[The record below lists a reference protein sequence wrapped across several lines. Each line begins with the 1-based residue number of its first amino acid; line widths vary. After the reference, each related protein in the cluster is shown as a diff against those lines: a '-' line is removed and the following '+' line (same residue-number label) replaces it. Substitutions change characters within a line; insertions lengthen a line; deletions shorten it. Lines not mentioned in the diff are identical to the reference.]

1 MAPSESSPAIEASGL
16 SKTYR
21 GGVEALAE
29 LEMRV
34 EHGEVFG
41 LLGPERRRQEHAD
54 PGDARSDP
62 THRRPRDSAGGR
74 LPGRSGRAR
83 ADRLR
88 PGRPPAGARLTGRQQ
103 LASLARLQGG
113 VAADTAAGLVER
125 FEVPLDRP
133 IRNLSRG
140 NRQKIALIQAFAH
153 EPELLVLDEPTSG
166 LDPLVQDEFR
176 RLVREQAQTGRTV
189 FLSSHS
195 LDEVQHVADRVGIIR
210 AGRMVAVET
219 VEGLLAR
226 SVRHV
231 VVRFAQ
237 PTTTAEFASLP
248 SVRDVTAD
256 GTVVRMRVHGPIDA
270 LVKVLA
276 RHEVVDM
283 TSTPA
288 DLEEIFLAY
297 YRRGGEGGDA

>member
-1 MAPSESSPAIEASGL
+1 M
-16 SKTYR
+16 
-21 GGVEALAE
+21 
-29 LEMRV
+29 
-34 EHGEVFG
+34 
-41 LLGPERRRQEHAD
+41 
-54 PGDARSDP
+54 
-62 THRRPRDSAGGR
+62 
-74 LPGRSGRAR
+74 
-83 ADRLR
+83 
-88 PGRPPAGARLTGRQQ
+88 
-103 LASLARLQGG
+103 
-113 VAADTAAGLVER
+113 
-125 FEVPLDRP
+125 PLDRP

-176 RLVREQAQTGRTV
+176 RPVREQAP
-189 FLSSHS
+189 
-195 LDEVQHVADRVGIIR
+195 DRPHRIPLIAL
-210 AGRMVAVET
+210 AGRGAARRRPGRDHSRRPDGAVET

-231 VVRFAQ
+231 VVRFADQ

-276 RHEVVDM
+276 RHEG
-283 TSTPA
+283 S
-288 DLEEIFLAY
+288 
-297 YRRGGEGGDA
+297 R